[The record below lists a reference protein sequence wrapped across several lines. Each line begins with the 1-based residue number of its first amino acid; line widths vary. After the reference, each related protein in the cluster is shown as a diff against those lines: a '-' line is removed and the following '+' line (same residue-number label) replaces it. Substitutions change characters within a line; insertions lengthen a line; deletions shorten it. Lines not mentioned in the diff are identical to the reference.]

1 MFIENSKEKSTLF
14 KTNPSNISLVELYLK
29 RRELW
34 QRDLYLLKMSII
46 TNIWQLL
53 FYNKYLESLWPG
65 LLYTFMKHSKINPLF
80 SSIIE
85 HRETEVCFV

>member
-1 MFIENSKEKSTLF
+1 MNITFLCLFENSKEKSTLF

-53 FYNKYLESLWPG
+53 FYNKYLKSLWPG
-65 LLYTFMKHSKINPLF
+65 LF
-80 SSIIE
+80 
-85 HRETEVCFV
+85 